1 MHSVDRHRHEAFG
14 NLVVS
19 ASDGAAALIVVVT
32 LRRELCLQTEAWRRS
47 NCAASRSSI
56 GSRTMTTQMVVDGD
70 FSPTAIAAHL
80 RQHPRGFGRRLS
92 RERQRAKHTMR
103 VRARTER
110 ERVTDHVDYLR
121 GSYQLTMLKLFCN
134 ALEPTGCDWQLAAS
148 GSKFAR
154 FFGRPPPIG
163 PFKIREKS

>member
-110 ERVTDHVDYLR
+110 ERETAPRSQR
-121 GSYQLTMLKLFCN
+121 GFACAGKER
-134 ALEPTGCDWQLAAS
+134 ALLSRE
-148 GSKFAR
+148 
-154 FFGRPPPIG
+154 
-163 PFKIREKS
+163 REKMWGGVATHTLSTHRRVALFFRASQV